1 MGSIESRDFKS
12 IAKVLIGLI
21 LLLIYFAFVIIL
33 KLFSFWRSL
42 SPNKGLQSELDATNK
57 EGECVRQRLRFQDAQ
72 LEKVKEKQDLSA
84 EEEQIK
90 YGEKILRVVNRFS
103 KVNNKQIC
111 AFQFLWTNSIKTP

>member
-72 LEKVKEKQDLSA
+72 LEKVKERQDLSA

-90 YGEKILRVVNRFS
+90 YGEKRLRVVN
-103 KVNNKQIC
+103 
-111 AFQFLWTNSIKTP
+111 